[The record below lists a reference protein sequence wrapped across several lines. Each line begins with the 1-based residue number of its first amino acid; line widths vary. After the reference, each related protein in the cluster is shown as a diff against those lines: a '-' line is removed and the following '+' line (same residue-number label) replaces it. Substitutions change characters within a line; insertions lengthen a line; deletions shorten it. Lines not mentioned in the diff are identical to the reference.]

1 MSAFALEDVTV
12 AFGPRRALER
22 VSLRCEPGQIVAL
35 IGGSGAGKSTLLE
48 LLAGLRAVDQGVV
61 EVGGVALKDMDATT
75 HRKLRRDVG
84 FMAQQHNLVEGLRV
98 LHNVAMGR
106 LGERSGW
113 RALWDLV
120 WPGKALVDSVRDVLG
135 TVELADRI
143 WDWPEQL
150 SGGERQRV
158 ALARLLLQSPRLW
171 LADEPAAG
179 LDPRLRRAL
188 LRRLIALA
196 REHEA
201 GCVVS
206 LHELSLLDEG
216 FDRVVAMRAG
226 RIVLDGESSEL
237 DRGALA
243 EVFEA

>member
-1 MSAFALEDVTV
+1 MSGFVLEDVTV
-12 AFGPRRALER
+12 AFASRRAIDGL
-22 VSLRCEPGQIVAL
+22 SMRCKAGEVVAL
-35 IGGSGAGKSTLLE
+35 IGASGAGKSTLLE
-48 LLAGLRAVDQGVV
+48 VLAGLRTVDRGRV
-61 EVGGVALKDMDATT
+61 EVAGVALRELDPRT
-75 HRKLRRDVG
+75 HRELRRNVG

-106 LGERSGW
+106 LGERSTW

-120 WPGKALVDSVRDVLG
+120 WPGRALVQSVHEVLE

-196 REHEA
+196 REREA

-216 FDRVVAMRAG
+216 FDRVVAMKAG
-226 RIVLDGESSEL
+226 RVVLDGEPSQL
-237 DRGALA
+237 DPSALA